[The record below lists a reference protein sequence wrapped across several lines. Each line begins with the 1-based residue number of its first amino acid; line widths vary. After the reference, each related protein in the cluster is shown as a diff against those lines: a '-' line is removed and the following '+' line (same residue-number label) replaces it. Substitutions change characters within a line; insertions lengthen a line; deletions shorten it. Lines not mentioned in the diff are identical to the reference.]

1 MSVATLSII
10 LILISAMSHAL
21 VGALMIR
28 SDDKLV
34 LRETSV
40 IFGAILAALWL
51 KENFELRRVILAI
64 ILAIGLILMHIA

>member
-1 MSVATLSII
+1 
-10 LILISAMSHAL
+10 
-21 VGALMIR
+21 MIR

-51 KENFELRRVILAI
+51 KENFGLRRVILAI

>member
-21 VGALMIR
+21 VGALMKR

-40 IFGAILAALWL
+40 IFRVILAALWL
-51 KENFELRRVILAI
+51 KENFGLRRVILAI